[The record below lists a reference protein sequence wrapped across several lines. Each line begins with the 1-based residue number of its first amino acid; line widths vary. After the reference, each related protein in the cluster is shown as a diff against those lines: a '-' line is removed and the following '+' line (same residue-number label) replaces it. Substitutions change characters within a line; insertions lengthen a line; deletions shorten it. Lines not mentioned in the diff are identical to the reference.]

1 MKKNKLFL
9 PPFNYDNSVY
19 TIDGVVPLNLFLGG
33 TIDNGS
39 SLDWQKTLVDE
50 LNLSDT
56 VHPIMIYN
64 PRREDW
70 PDSNG
75 NNEIEKQINWELYH
89 LERADLIVMNI
100 LGNSKSPISLMELG
114 LFARTGKLIVF
125 CNHNFYRYDNV
136 RIVCRTY
143 NIPLYNTNDILVIK
157 KKVLERANEDA
168 DIIYSGSVYG
178 SPYHQQ

>member
-33 TIDNGS
+33 TIDNGN

-70 PDSNG
+70 LD
-75 NNEIEKQINWELYH
+75 
-89 LERADLIVMNI
+89 ERADLIVMNI
-100 LGNSKSPISLMELG
+100 LGSSK
-114 LFARTGKLIVF
+114 
-125 CNHNFYRYDNV
+125 
-136 RIVCRTY
+136 
-143 NIPLYNTNDILVIK
+143 
-157 KKVLERANEDA
+157 
-168 DIIYSGSVYG
+168 
-178 SPYHQQ
+178 